1 MRALVLTGPGRSEV
15 QDVPEP
21 VAGPGE
27 VVVEVSRVGIC
38 GTDSELFSGE
48 MEYVAQGFTT
58 YPFTPGHEWCG
69 TVVEVGPGVDGA
81 WLRRRVTGDTML
93 GCGACA
99 RCRAGR
105 HHVCEQRSEIG
116 IRGSWPGALAERLR
130 VPALALR
137 ALPDAV
143 DDAAGAMV
151 EPGGNALRAVRA
163 ACLTPGERLLVV
175 GTGTIGLLVA
185 AFAAAEGVE
194 VHLAGVAGPSLEFAE
209 TLWPGR
215 TSELVVVEPGW
226 DAVVDASSGSGVPAV
241 GARLVE
247 PGRRLV
253 LIGLSA
259 TPSTIDTRDLV
270 LRDVTAVGVLAASAG
285 LDGTVAAYAE
295 GRVDPTP
302 LVGAVVGL
310 DQVHDALSGRRP
322 VGASAAPK
330 VHVDPRA

>member
-15 QDVPEP
+15 RDVPAP

-27 VVVEVSRVGIC
+27 VVVEVARVGVC
-38 GTDSELFSGE
+38 GTDAELFSGE
-48 MEYVAQGFTT
+48 MEYVEQGLTT

-69 TVVEVGPGVDGA
+69 TVVEVGSDVDVA
-81 WLRRRVTGDTML
+81 WLGRRVTGDTML
-93 GCGACA
+93 GCGVCP

-116 IRGSWPGALAERLR
+116 IRGDYPGALAERLR
-130 VPALALR
+130 VPAGALL

-143 DDAAGAMV
+143 DDTAGAMV

-163 ACLTPGERLLVV
+163 AALAPGERLLVV

-185 AFAAAEGVE
+185 SFAGAAGLE
-194 VHLAGVAGPSLEFAE
+194 VHLAGVAGPSLEFAAS
-209 TLWPGR
+209 LWPGR
-215 TSELVVVEPGW
+215 TSTLGEVEPGW
-226 DAVVDASSGSGVPAV
+226 DAVVDASSGSGVPATAV
-241 GARLVE
+241 RLVE
-247 PGRRLV
+247 PGRRVV
-253 LIGLSA
+253 LIGLA
-259 TPSTIDTRDLV
+259 AGPSTLDTRELV

-285 LDGTVAAYAE
+285 LDGAVTAYAE
-295 GRVDPTP
+295 GRVDPAP

-310 DQVHDALSGRRP
+310 DEVHDVLAGHRP
-322 VGASAAPK
+322 AGAGGPK

>member
-15 QDVPEP
+15 RDVPEP
-21 VAGPGE
+21 VPGAGE
-27 VVVEVSRVGIC
+27 VVVEVARVGVC
-38 GTDSELFSGE
+38 GTDAELFTGE
-48 MEYVAQGFTT
+48 MEYVEQGLTT

-69 TVVEVGPGVDGA
+69 AVVELGTGVDPG
-81 WLRRRVTGDTML
+81 WLGRRVTGDTML

-99 RCRAGR
+99 RCAAGR

-116 IRGSWPGALAERLR
+116 IRGSYPGALAERLR
-130 VPALALR
+130 VPAAALR

-143 DDAAGAMV
+143 GDTAGAMV
-151 EPGGNALRAVRA
+151 EPGGNALRSVRA
-163 ACLTPGERLLVV
+163 AGLDPGERLLVV

-194 VHLAGVAGPSLEFAE
+194 VQLAGVAGASLAFAE

-215 TSELVVVEPGW
+215 TSTLDEVEPGW
-226 DAVVDASSGSGVPAV
+226 DAVVDASSGPGVPTAAV
-241 GARLVE
+241 RLVE
-247 PGRRLV
+247 PGRRVV

-259 TPSTIDTRDLV
+259 TPSALDTRDLV

-310 DQVHDALSGRRP
+310 DEVHDALAGRRP
-322 VGASAAPK
+322 AGASGPK